1 MNIAIASGKGGTG
14 KTTVSVALAQA
25 FDGPICLIDADVEE
39 PNSVF
44 FTKPV
49 IESRQEVTVL
59 VPKIDSEKC
68 TACGECSRVCVF
80 NAIAIGGK
88 TAIVFP
94 ELCHSCGG
102 CMRICPE
109 NAITEIS
116 EPIGKIT
123 RGQSGHITTIEGRL
137 NIGNT
142 MAPPLIRAAKKV
154 APSDGPVLIDCPPGT
169 SCPMIT
175 AVSGCDF
182 VILVT
187 EPTPFGLNDLKLAV
201 ETVRTLDLPFG
212 VIINRSDAGD
222 DRVVDYCRDENIPL
236 LLQIPESRKIAEA
249 TSRGDSLLS
258 AEPGLHTEFRAFI
271 QTIQEKID
279 PQINAEGGRSLKQT
293 AKICENLCSSADKN

>member
-1 MNIAIASGKGGTG
+1 MQIAIASGKGGTG
-14 KTTVSVALAQA
+14 KSTVSVALAQA

-39 PNSVF
+39 PNSAF

-59 VPKIDSEKC
+59 VPEIDSEKC
-68 TACGECSRVCVF
+68 TACGACSELCVF
-80 NAIAIGGK
+80 NAIAVGGK
-88 TAIVFP
+88 TAMVFP

-109 NAITEIS
+109 GAITEKP
-116 EPIGKIT
+116 EPIGEIT

-142 MAPPLIRAAKKV
+142 MAPPLIRAAKKA

-187 EPTPFGLNDLKLAV
+187 EPTPFGLNDLKLTV
-201 ETVRTLDLPFG
+201 ETVRTLELPCG

-222 DRVVDYCRDENIPL
+222 ARVVQTCKKEDIRI

-249 TSRGDSLLS
+249 YSQGKSILS
-258 AEPGLHTEFRAFI
+258 AEPEMKTRFQILI
-271 QTIQEKID
+271 QTIQKRYETKSRTSV
-279 PQINAEGGRSLKQT
+279 PLV
-293 AKICENLCSSADKN
+293 